1 MRCCFSRGACQEKA
15 RELAGQENRFAVL
28 QQQSA
33 LAAAELASCR
43 AELANILASQD
54 REAHA
59 KDAMLSQLRAALAVE
74 EAGKTGAFEQLRAAQ
89 SRAAQLEVCSV
100 PSQTPTWQKS
110 TILVGDSAS
119 ATDMPNLGKNDLHH
133 PMRVHVQADL
143 QVAQHARDHANAELA
158 LAHSSVL
165 MMGRNGS
172 ASMGKARLL
181 MASQNEWLDDVLA
194 PQKPGTLHARTSHGR
209 LAGMP
214 KHGSYHLPY
223 ELD

>member
-1 MRCCFSRGACQEKA
+1 
-15 RELAGQENRFAVL
+15 
-28 QQQSA
+28 
-33 LAAAELASCR
+33 
-43 AELANILASQD
+43 
-54 REAHA
+54 
-59 KDAMLSQLRAALAVE
+59 
-74 EAGKTGAFEQLRAAQ
+74 
-89 SRAAQLEVCSV
+89 
-100 PSQTPTWQKS
+100 
-110 TILVGDSAS
+110 
-119 ATDMPNLGKNDLHH
+119 
-133 PMRVHVQADL
+133 MRVHVQADL

-165 MMGRNGS
+165 MMGRNGG

>member
-119 ATDMPNLGKNDLHH
+119 ATDMPNLGK
-133 PMRVHVQADL
+133 
-143 QVAQHARDHANAELA
+143 
-158 LAHSSVL
+158 
-165 MMGRNGS
+165 
-172 ASMGKARLL
+172 K
-181 MASQNEWLDDVLA
+181 
-194 PQKPGTLHARTSHGR
+194 
-209 LAGMP
+209 
-214 KHGSYHLPY
+214 
-223 ELD
+223 